1 MSSHRMKTRTLGKS
15 ELQVTPV
22 GLGCWQLGG
31 DFGPITEETAHEVI
45 HSALDEGIRFFDTAD
60 VYGAGQSENFLGEVL
75 SGQLQDTVVATKYG
89 RAKGVF
95 PDGYSFNSMRDSVL
109 RSQDRLQR
117 DQIDLLQ
124 LHCIPH
130 AQLKEG
136 HVFDWLEELKLE
148 GQIRYYGA
156 SVETL
161 DEAQT
166 CLQHDGLTSL
176 QLIFNLFRQSA
187 ADSLLDN
194 AERKQ
199 VGVIAR
205 LPLAS
210 GLLCGKF
217 DKNTEFDASDHRQ
230 FNRQGEAF
238 NIGETF
244 AGMDYDTGLKLVSEL
259 DRDFKPNNMKMP
271 EFALRWVLDHPAIS
285 CVIPGASRAE
295 QVVQNVK
302 AATLSNLETTLHQR
316 LTAFY
321 DEKVKANIKG
331 QI

>member
-1 MSSHRMKTRTLGKS
+1 MKTRTLGKS
-15 ELQVTPV
+15 DLPVTPV

-31 DFGPITEETAHEVI
+31 DFGPITEASAHEVI

-60 VYGAGQSENFLGEVL
+60 VYGAGQSEHFLGEVL
-75 SGQLQDTVVATKYG
+75 SSQWQDAVVATKYG
-89 RAKGVF
+89 RSKGVF

-130 AQLKEG
+130 AQLKQG

-166 CLQHDGLTSL
+166 CLQYDGLTSL
-176 QLIFNLFRQSA
+176 QLIFNMFRQSA

-194 AERKQ
+194 ALRKQ

-205 LPLAS
+205 VPLAS

-217 DKNTEFDASDHRQ
+217 DKDTEFNASDHRQ

-238 NIGETF
+238 NVGETF
-244 AGMDYDTGLKLVSEL
+244 AGMEYETGLRLVSEL
-259 DRDFKPNNMKMP
+259 ARDFKPKHLKMP
-271 EFALRWVLDHPAIS
+271 EFALRWILDHPAIS
-285 CVIPGASRAE
+285 CVIPGASRPE
-295 QVVQNVK
+295 QVVQNVT
-302 AATLSNLETTLHQR
+302 AATLPNLDATLHQR
-316 LTAFY
+316 LNAFY
-321 DEKVKANIKG
+321 EQKIKAHIQG